1 MTWRFNIAY
10 DAKRAFLNTSG
21 LGNYARTLIKS
32 LHHYYPENAYT
43 LFTTKT
49 GESEFYEYV
58 QKQKNIRIEQP
69 QRFLEK
75 KISSYWRSYG
85 ITDILNE
92 QRQNVYHGLSNE
104 LPFNIENFKGKKI
117 VTIHDLIFLRYPEL
131 YSAIDSR
138 IYNKKFRHA
147 CDVADVIIAISE
159 ETKRDIQSYYFVPAE
174 KIKVIYQSCDEHYY
188 QVPTP
193 QTIQQVTE
201 KYKLPQDF
209 LLYVGTIEERKNLL
223 TIVKALQQVP
233 DIPLI
238 VVGKKK
244 KYFHTV
250 LEYIRQHNLS
260 GRVVFLKNVSNE
272 ELAVIYRLARIFIYP
287 SVLEGFGIPILEALV
302 SQVPVITTKDGCF
315 PEAGG
320 TNSLYIN
327 PADADELAEKIRF
340 LLHSDDVRKD
350 MAEKGL
356 QYAQK
361 FHPSVITKQL
371 MEVYI
376 SS

>member
-1 MTWRFNIAY
+1 MRVAF

-32 LHHYYPENAYT
+32 LHYYHPENNYT
-43 LFTTKT
+43 LFTPKT
-49 GESEFYEYV
+49 GESEFTEYV
-58 QKQKNIRIEQP
+58 QKQKNIQIEQP
-69 QRFLEK
+69 QHFLEK

-92 QRQNVYHGLSNE
+92 QQQNVYHGLSNE
-104 LPFNIENFKGKKI
+104 LPFNIENFKEKKI

-131 YSAIDSR
+131 YSSIDSR

-159 ETKRDIQSYYFVPAE
+159 ETKRDIQSFYFVPEE
-174 KIKVIYQSCDEHYY
+174 KIKVIYQSCDEQYY
-188 QVPTP
+188 QTP
-193 QTIQQVTE
+193 SEQTIQEV
-201 KYKLPQDF
+201 KSNYKLPQDF

-223 TIVKALQQVP
+223 TIIKALHQVP
-233 DIPLI
+233 DIPLV

-250 LEYIRQHNLS
+250 LEYIKQHNLS
-260 GRVVFLKNVSNE
+260 NRVIFLKNVSNDS
-272 ELAVIYRLARIFIYP
+272 LAVLYRLAKIFIYP
-287 SVLEGFGIPILEALV
+287 SVLEGFGIPILEALI

-327 PADADELAEKIRF
+327 PTDADELAEKIRF
-340 LLHSDDVRKD
+340 LLHSDDIRKD

-356 QYAQK
+356 EYAQK
-361 FHPSVITKQL
+361 FHPSVITHQL
-371 MEVYI
+371 IQLY
-376 SS
+376 SK